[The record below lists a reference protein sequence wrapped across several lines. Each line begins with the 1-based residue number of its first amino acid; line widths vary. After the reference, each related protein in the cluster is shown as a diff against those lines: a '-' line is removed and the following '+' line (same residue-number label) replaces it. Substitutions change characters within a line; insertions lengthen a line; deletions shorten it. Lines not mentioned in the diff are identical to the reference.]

1 MSHKAI
7 HTVLTKFSTQD
18 LESTYASYLPPLPD
32 QNRGQQD
39 AFANPADKGPHPLAN
54 VPPELFPEVLMTTAD
69 IFQIEL

>member
-1 MSHKAI
+1 MLP
-7 HTVLTKFSTQD
+7 TPQD

-32 QNRGQQD
+32 QDKRQQY
-39 AFANPADKGPHPLAN
+39 AFDKPTTVKGPHPLAN